1 MFQFVFIAF
10 CSNSGHHW
18 EETNS
23 CLCTFPACV
32 LTGSL
37 KIPLLQPQQTPLL
50 QPLHTVQVLQS
61 LHHLL
66 HSSLLDSLQHAC
78 ALPR

>member
-1 MFQFVFIAF
+1 MSHFVFSAF
-10 CSNSGHHW
+10 CSSTGHHW

-23 CLCTFPACV
+23 CLYTFPDCV

-50 QPLHTVQVLQS
+50 QPLHTVQVCQS
-61 LHHLL
+61 LHLL
-66 HSSLLDSLQHAC
+66 HGSLLDSPQHVC